1 MPRTTDPEKL
11 KLYKG
16 YPRWKIERHKRLK
29 PIREAMD
36 KSYGAGNWGDDEIVA
51 DMLDRQ
57 SRKAYE
63 PVERKK
69 THTSQITDKVKIYEK
84 HFENITPNDRR
95 MILQLVEIETQLEQI
110 ALKRASE
117 KLSAQEMKILGE
129 LEIKFSTEYRQI
141 QLALGIDRASRE
153 TQIDASVELKRFVS
167 GAKELLDQ
175 QSVPIRCPYCTGS
188 NINQGFILFHFRQD
202 VAWKWVQEC
211 PKCHQTFIIAS
222 ARPSAAESSKNLLS
236 APSVTEASLSTSS
249 DSLPVPEL
257 EKPPIGADI
266 LETSVSG

>member
-1 MPRTTDPEKL
+1 MPRSKDPKTYE
-11 KLYKG
+11 LYKG

-36 KSYGAGNWGDDEIVA
+36 KAYGPGNWGDDEIVA

-63 PVERKK
+63 PVEREK
-69 THTSQITDKVKIYEK
+69 THTTKITDKVKLYEK

-117 KLSAQEMKILGE
+117 KLTPQEMKVLGE
-129 LEIKFSTEYRQI
+129 LEIKFSGEYRQI
-141 QLALGIDRASRE
+141 QSALGIDRASRE
-153 TQIDASVELKRFVS
+153 TQIDASLELKKFVS
-167 GAKELLDQ
+167 GAKQLLDEQ
-175 QSVPIRCPYCTGS
+175 AVPIRCPYCTAS
-188 NINQGFILFHFRQD
+188 NVNQGFILFHFRQD

-222 ARPSAAESSKNLLS
+222 AK
-236 APSVTEASLSTSS
+236 PSVGQSSEKLLELPSRTADSPSTSS
-249 DSLPVPEL
+249 ELSSDLEPEKL
-257 EKPPIGADI
+257 STGADI
-266 LETSVSG
+266 FET